1 MKEIM
6 KNYKKDLILIGFLI
20 IVCNLLNAIH
30 PFIVKKTL
38 DINFKSINIDKI
50 ILELI
55 VAYITIH
62 IAFAVFKNIR
72 NILVNKT
79 MAAILKSIREK
90 LFNKVLNMKMAS
102 FDKYSSADLYTR
114 LTSDVDNLFNLFF
127 GLLNIVVNNIIYITF
142 MVILMFFADV
152 KLAVIGTVTIIV
164 ITIIVCIFTKILGNL
179 DNKILKKRDKE
190 NKMFSEL
197 YNKNKIT
204 QLFKLQEK
212 NIEKS
217 NKLFDEELK
226 LRRRYIFVHN
236 FPYWLITIAQSV
248 RYICTTRVCT
258 KYRFRYISWK
268 YLSCLKLHKGV

>member
-62 IAFAVFKNIR
+62 IAFAMFKNIR

-90 LFNKVLNMKMAS
+90 LFNKVLNMKMAN

-197 YNKNKIT
+197 YN
-204 QLFKLQEK
+204 
-212 NIEKS
+212 
-217 NKLFDEELK
+217 
-226 LRRRYIFVHN
+226 
-236 FPYWLITIAQSV
+236 TI
-248 RYICTTRVCT
+248 I
-258 KYRFRYISWK
+258 
-268 YLSCLKLHKGV
+268 